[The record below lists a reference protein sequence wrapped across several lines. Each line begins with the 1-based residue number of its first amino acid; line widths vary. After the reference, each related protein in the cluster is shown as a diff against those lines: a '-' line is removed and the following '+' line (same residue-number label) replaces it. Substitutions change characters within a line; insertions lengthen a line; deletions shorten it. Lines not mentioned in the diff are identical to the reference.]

1 MLAVCWHQWWS
12 KGSALGIVVVE
23 VVVAAIDVM
32 VVRGEVVELT
42 LKCGSGNA
50 PEETTNDT
58 EGGPPAVALI
68 EIIILF

>member
-1 MLAVCWHQWWS
+1 ML
-12 KGSALGIVVVE
+12 GSVVVE
-23 VVVAAIDVM
+23 EVVAVIDVIDAM

-50 PEETTNDT
+50 SEETTNDT